1 MLKFLTLKSQQNN
14 NQKKQLQQKS
24 AKWSYKGKCQSHK
37 PKTKRQQI
45 IQNKTYPKHT
55 TQLLTNQ
62 TKKIPQSKTTQPH
75 KLNPSQQ
82 KFNQPKL
89 KGFDP
94 KQPS

>member
-62 TKKIPQSKTTQPH
+62 TKNTPIQNNPNPQTQP
-75 KLNPSQQ
+75 
-82 KFNQPKL
+82 QPAKI
-89 KGFDP
+89 
-94 KQPS
+94 